1 MVIFEELGKS
11 DIWEEA
17 KGIISEIFSNY
28 IGFIRNDF

>member
-17 KGIISEIFSNY
+17 KGIISEIFF
-28 IGFIRNDF
+28 GFIRNDF